1 MNVIKKSDILDC
13 YNYDGYS
20 GEDIIGMVVYKEI
33 PTLKAIPLDK
43 LHEICDEIKC
53 LDGLYKQE
61 DYATYNLTSIPKYVK
76 VDEVTKIIN
85 KYIEREG

>member
-20 GEDIIGMVVYKEI
+20 GSEIIGMIVYEEI
-33 PTLKAIPLDK
+33 STLKAIPLDK
-43 LHEICDEIKC
+43 LHKMCDEIER
-53 LDGLYKQE
+53 LDGLYRQE
-61 DYATYNLTSIPKYVK
+61 DFLNYNMTKYVK

-85 KYIEREG
+85 KYIESEEK